1 MGEPMLDPKT
11 FVEDAQHRSVWQVLG
26 VYVVG
31 SWVAIQVVDVLA
43 NFFAL
48 PAWFPRFTL
57 ALLVIGLPVVL
68 VTSLV
73 QKRLAAWAAGSGSPD
88 GHTTLLGS
96 ERIFTWR
103 NAIRGGL
110 MAFAVWVAVAGSWVL
125 FGPGTSLQP
134 RPAVAS
140 GELRSIAV
148 LPLTSLHSDEE
159 SLAFTSGIHDDLLTH
174 LSQIDGLTTI
184 SRTSVMKFQDTQM
197 GIREIAAELGVATL
211 LEGSVQLPGER
222 VRVSVQLVDARND
235 RHLWAETY
243 DAELTTAN
251 IFAIQSDI
259 ARQIAAALSATL
271 TPDVEKRL
279 ATRPTKSLEAYDL
292 YTRGRY
298 VHQKPGG
305 GTPAALEEAARLFR
319 QAAEVDP
326 EFAPAHAGL
335 ADIYLDLWSGGYMP
349 AEQALPEARAAA
361 EKALALD
368 ETLAAAHTSLADLF
382 ESEFQFARAERH
394 HQRALELS
402 PGSAEAHRRYA
413 RLLLSLHRFDDLVA
427 ELRRAVELDPLS
439 ISYRLSLTSG
449 LWFTGDYAGGIA
461 EANKVLEME
470 PDNPGA
476 LYSLGFASVLNGDH
490 EQGIAA
496 LERALEVRP
505 EYPFNMPG
513 LAWAYAR
520 AGRRTEALE
529 LLEHVEP
536 QGQMLKELAIVYGEL
551 GQLDRAF
558 EYLERAYLED
568 RGSLTYMNSDP
579 TAEALK
585 GDQRFVDLL
594 ARLGLPSPS
603 PSPSSISIRPAA
615 PDR

>member
-1 MGEPMLDPKT
+1 MMGEPMLRPKT
-11 FVEDAQHRSVWQVLG
+11 FAEHVEHRSVWQVLG

-48 PAWFPRFTL
+48 PDWFPRFTL

-73 QKRLAAWAAGSGSPD
+73 QKRLAAWAAGTGSQD
-88 GHTTLLGS
+88 EHTALLGS

-110 MAFAVWVAVAGSWVL
+110 IAFAVWVVVAVSWVS

-134 RPAVAS
+134 RPAVDF
-140 GELRSIAV
+140 RSIAV
-148 LPLTSLHSDEE
+148 LPLASLHGDEE
-159 SLAFTSGIHDDLLTH
+159 SLAFTSGIHDDLLTQ
-174 LSQIDGLTTI
+174 LSKIDSLTTI
-184 SRTSVMKFQDTQM
+184 SRTSVMKYQDTQ
-197 GIREIAAELGVATL
+197 ISVREIAAELGVATL
-211 LEGSVQLPGER
+211 LEGSVQLGGER
-222 VRVSVQLVDARND
+222 VRVSVQLVDALND
-235 RHLWAETY
+235 RQLWAETY

-298 VHQKPGG
+298 LHQKPGG
-305 GTPAALEEAARLFR
+305 GTQTALEEAAQLFR
-319 QAAEVDP
+319 QAVEVDP

-349 AEQALPEARAAA
+349 AEEALTEARAAA

-382 ESEFQFARAERH
+382 ESELQFDRAERQH
-394 HQRALELS
+394 LRALELN
-402 PGSAEAHRRYA
+402 PGSADAHRRYA
-413 RLLLSLHRFDDLVA
+413 RLLLSLRRFDELVA

-449 LWFTGDYAGGIA
+449 LWFTGDYAGGVA
-461 EANKVLEME
+461 EAKKVLELE

-476 LYSLGFASVLNGDH
+476 LYSLGFAAVLSGDH
-490 EQGIAA
+490 EQGITA

-505 EYPFNMPG
+505 EYPFNAPG

-551 GQLDRAF
+551 SQLDRAF

-568 RGSLTYMNSDP
+568 RGSLTYINSDP

-585 GDQRFVDLL
+585 GDPRFADLL
-594 ARLGLPSPS
+594 ARLGLQ
-603 PSPSSISIRPAA
+603 
-615 PDR
+615 

>member
-1 MGEPMLDPKT
+1 MLRPKT
-11 FVEDAQHRSVWQVLG
+11 FVEHVEHRSVWQVLG

-48 PAWFPRFTL
+48 PDWFPRFTL
-57 ALLVIGLPVVL
+57 ALLVMGLPVVL

-73 QKRLAAWAAGSGSPD
+73 QKRLAAWAAGTGSQD
-88 GHTTLLGS
+88 EHTALLGS

-110 MAFAVWVAVAGSWVL
+110 IAFAVWVVVAVSWVS
-125 FGPGTSLQP
+125 FGPGTSLHP
-134 RPAVAS
+134 SPAVDF
-140 GELRSIAV
+140 RSIAV
-148 LPLTSLHSDEE
+148 LPLASLHSDEE
-159 SLAFTSGIHDDLLTH
+159 SLAFTSGIHDDLLTQ
-174 LSQIDGLTTI
+174 LSKIDSLTTI
-184 SRTSVMKFQDTQM
+184 SRTSVMKYQDTQM
-197 GIREIAAELGVATL
+197 GVREIAAELGVATL

-222 VRVSVQLVDARND
+222 VRVSVQLIDARND
-235 RHLWAETY
+235 RQLWAETY

-259 ARQIAAALSATL
+259 ARRIAAALSATL
-271 TPDVEKRL
+271 TPDVQERL

-298 VHQKPGG
+298 LQQKPGG
-305 GTPAALEEAARLFR
+305 GTPTALEEAAQLFR
-319 QAAEVDP
+319 QAVEVDP

-349 AEQALPEARAAA
+349 AAEALTEARAAA
-361 EKALALD
+361 ETALGLD

-382 ESEFQFARAERH
+382 ESEFQFARAERQH
-394 HQRALELS
+394 LRALELN
-402 PGSAEAHRRYA
+402 PGSADAHRRYA
-413 RLLLSLHRFDDLVA
+413 RLLLSLRRFDELVA
-427 ELRRAVELDPLS
+427 ALRRAVELDPLS

-449 LWFTGDYAGGIA
+449 LWFTGDYAGGVA
-461 EANKVLEME
+461 EAKKVLELE

-476 LYSLGFASVLNGDH
+476 LYSLGFASVLNGHH

-505 EYPFNMPG
+505 EYPFNAPG

-551 GQLDRAF
+551 GQLDPAF

-568 RGSLTYMNSDP
+568 RGSLTYINSDP

-585 GDQRFVDLL
+585 DDPRFADLL
-594 ARLGLPSPS
+594 ARLGLQ
-603 PSPSSISIRPAA
+603 
-615 PDR
+615 